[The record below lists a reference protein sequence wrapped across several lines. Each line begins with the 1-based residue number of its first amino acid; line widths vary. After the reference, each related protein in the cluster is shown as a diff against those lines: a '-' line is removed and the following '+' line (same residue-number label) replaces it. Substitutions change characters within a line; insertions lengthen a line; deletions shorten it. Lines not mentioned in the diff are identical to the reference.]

1 MTLSVWLIEWLS
13 YIKANI
19 WATVTMTFELWS
31 GTELWNLILPL
42 PQMQVQGCQATTTSS
57 REMDIVHPGRSS
69 LTSVPGVSHHNASAN
84 LSPSSKEKQ
93 RDRQDPKVADH
104 RDDAHR
110 GRSALEDARDPSV
123 SANPSHSGPIIR
135 CECSV
140 CLLVTF
146 AVPVSLLTWRMIKIV
161 KSASNSNFR
170 NRQGQPIPDLN

>member
-1 MTLSVWLIEWLS
+1 M
-13 YIKANI
+13 
-19 WATVTMTFELWS
+19 
-31 GTELWNLILPL
+31 PL

-57 REMDIVHPGRSS
+57 REMEIVHPGRSS

-104 RDDAHR
+104 RDDARR

-123 SANPSHSGPIIR
+123 SANPSHSGSIIR

-140 CLLVTF
+140 
-146 AVPVSLLTWRMIKIV
+146 
-161 KSASNSNFR
+161 
-170 NRQGQPIPDLN
+170 